1 MIVKYR
7 GRKPLIF
14 FVLIVVAVLL
24 ASCASQPTPTAY
36 DPPSFFMGIV
46 HGFLILF
53 SLIGS
58 IFMDIRMY
66 AFPNSGVMYDFGYL
80 IGAAMFLGGGGASAS

>member
-1 MIVKYR
+1 
-7 GRKPLIF
+7 
-14 FVLIVVAVLL
+14 
-24 ASCASQPTPTAY
+24 
-36 DPPSFFMGIV
+36 MGIV

-53 SLIGS
+53 SFVGS

-80 IGAAMFLGGGGASAS
+80 IGLCVWLVVAAS